1 MTVKTKSQTSIRRTQ
16 PAVYLVY
23 IIGQKYIPW
32 DFSMRMLMNIFHKTN
47 EEAKVIADEIQLS
60 GEGICGAYIYEIA
73 ETKAVTVESQANKE
87 GFSVQCLLEE
97 V

>member
-1 MTVKTKSQTSIRRTQ
+1 MTVKTKPQTSIKRTQ

-23 IIGQKYIPW
+23 IIGEKYIPW
-32 DFSMRMLMNIFHKTN
+32 DFSMRMLMNVFHKTP
-47 EEAKVIADEIQLS
+47 EEARAIADEIQVN

-73 ETKAVTVESQANKE
+73 ETKAVTVERQANKE
-87 GFSVQCLLEE
+87 RFSLQCLLEE